1 MSQYQLALPDGEHI
15 CYQLERRSRRT
26 IGLKIGA
33 SGLIVHAPK
42 RISQPQLE
50 SALLQKAEWIRKKL
64 DQISANQPSPLQ
76 WVDGAELCFLG
87 NPIQLKLSRD
97 AANRKPQF
105 EQGVLHL
112 RLTEIDDAE
121 FVSARVTQW
130 YKKAALPDFT
140 RRLELYANRLGV
152 TLPRLFLSSAQTRWG
167 SCNSKREIRINW
179 RLIQAHPHVINYVIC
194 HELAHLK
201 EMNHSSRFWQL
212 VESLYPEYREAER
225 ILKQLSPHL
234 HRL

>member
-1 MSQYQLALPDGEHI
+1 VSQYQLALPDGEHI

-26 IGLKIGA
+26 IGLKICA

-50 SALLQKAEWIRKKL
+50 SALLQKADWIRKKL
-64 DQISANQPSPLQ
+64 SQLSANQPSPLQ
-76 WVDGAELCFLG
+76 WVDGAELHFLG
-87 NPIQLKLSRD
+87 NPIRLKLSRD
-97 AANRKPQF
+97 NANRQAQF
-105 EQGVLHL
+105 EQSVLHL

-130 YKKAALPDFT
+130 YKKAALPDFS

-152 TLPRLFLSSAQTRWG
+152 PMPRLLLSNAQTRWG

-225 ILKQLSPHL
+225 VLKHLSPHL